1 MSPRK
6 DGRRKLRLWP
16 RTAKA
21 RVLVVAAAVVVA
33 TGIAAGTWYFWPR
46 EEAAQSV
53 RQEVTVSPTTLKTT
67 VSASGTLEPER
78 QADLSFGS
86 SSAVE
91 TVDVAVG
98 DKVEKGDTLATI
110 DDASPRIA
118 LSSAKADLTAAKE
131 TLSDLEDDDDAS
143 DASIRAAE
151 ANVKVKSNAVTQAE
165 TNLDNASLT
174 APFDGIVAQ
183 VNVEEGDSTGSG
195 SGGSGGDSSM
205 GAMSGTSSSTAST
218 SADIVLITDDSFVV
232 STSVTSADIASVKRG
247 LQAELTVSGR
257 DEPIYGTVDSVAVQ
271 ASSSS
276 SGTSSFP
283 VTIDVTG
290 NPEGLFAGSSVTV
303 AIVTAQH
310 TDVLAVSAS
319 AITTTDG
326 TSTVVKLVDGVDTPT
341 EVTTGET
348 IDGSTIITAGLAE
361 GDTIVVETFIP
372 SFTGGSGGGN
382 QENPFGNGGF
392 PGGGFPGGG
401 ELPAGGSGGFPGGT
415 GGFPGGGT
423 GGNR

>member
-1 MSPRK
+1 MLALAGS
-6 DGRRKLRLWP
+6 GTAAWALWP
-16 RTAKA
+16 RA
-21 RVLVVAAAVVVA
+21 
-33 TGIAAGTWYFWPR
+33 
-46 EEAAQSV
+46 EENQVV
-53 RQEVTVSPTTLKTT
+53 RQEVTISPTTLKTT

-86 SSAVE
+86 SSTVE

-110 DDASPRIA
+110 DDASLRIA
-118 LSSAKADLTAAKE
+118 LSSAKADLTAARE

-151 ANVKVKSNAVTQAE
+151 ANVQVKKNAVAQAE
-165 TNLDNASLT
+165 TNLDDASLT

-183 VNVEEGDSTGSG
+183 VNVAEGDAVGSSSGGGASAMGGAAGTSTG
-195 SGGSGGDSSM
+195 
-205 GAMSGTSSSTAST
+205 TTAST
-218 SADIVLITDDSFVV
+218 ADIVLITDDSFVV

-247 LQAELTVSGR
+247 LQAELTISGR
-257 DEPIYGTVDSVAVQ
+257 DEPIYGTVDSVAVR

-283 VTIDVTG
+283 VSIDVTG

-326 TSTVVKLVDGVDTPT
+326 KSTVVKLVDGVDTPT

-372 SFTGGSGGGN
+372 SFTGGSGGN

-401 ELPAGGSGGFPGGT
+401 EFPGG
-415 GGFPGGGT
+415 GSGFPGGGAP
-423 GGNR
+423 GGGMRGNR

>member
-1 MSPRK
+1 MLALA
-6 DGRRKLRLWP
+6 GGGTTAWALWP
-16 RTAKA
+16 RVT
-21 RVLVVAAAVVVA
+21 
-33 TGIAAGTWYFWPR
+33 
-46 EEAAQSV
+46 EAQAV
-53 RQEVTVSPTTLKTT
+53 RQEVVVSPTTLKTT

-86 SSAVE
+86 SSTVQAVA
-91 TVDVAVG
+91 VAVG
-98 DKVEKGDTLATI
+98 DRVARGDVLATI
-110 DDASPRIA
+110 DDAALQIA
-118 LSSAKADLTAAKE
+118 LRSAKADLTAATE
-131 TLSDLEDDDDAS
+131 TLSDLEDDDDVS

-151 ANVKVKSNAVTQAE
+151 ANVQVKKNAVAQAE

-183 VNVEEGDSTGSG
+183 VNVAEGDAVGSG
-195 SGGSGGDSSM
+195 SVGSAGASM
-205 GAMSGTSSSTAST
+205 GATGAGSSTPST
-218 SADIVLITDDSFVV
+218 ADIVLITDDSFVV

-271 ASSSS
+271 AASSS

-319 AITTTDG
+319 AITTEDG
-326 TSTVVKLVDGVDTPT
+326 KSTVTKLVDGVDTPT

-361 GDTIVVETFIP
+361 GDTVVVETFLP

-382 QENPFGNGGF
+382 QDNPFGNGGF

-401 ELPAGGSGGFPGGT
+401 ESPGGGS
-415 GGFPGGGT
+415 GFPGGGAPGGGM